1 MFPTICTV
9 RSLFFDGEELI
20 IFLPEIDSL
29 FFERRQFDAGDMR
42 DLNKSCKFRLLP
54 SPEYLRYLHFL
65 CHFHFAQ
72 SKDFQ

>member
-42 DLNKSCKFRLLP
+42 DLNKSCKFR
-54 SPEYLRYLHFL
+54 
-65 CHFHFAQ
+65 
-72 SKDFQ
+72 